1 MRDTPYYLGNVFL
14 LFISKL
20 LPVLSFSARERAE
33 GEVRGIITEISLH
46 EDADKRRF
54 LKRTNPFYWGISH
67 FTPLPMGEGP
77 VGQSAG
83 RPVGQ
88 LWLLF
93 YFFTTF
99 TVL

>member
-1 MRDTPYYLGNVFL
+1 MRDIPYYLGNFFL

-20 LPVLSFSARERAE
+20 LPALSLSARERAE

-67 FTPLPMGEGP
+67 FTPLPMGEGQ
-77 VGQSAG
+77 GGGAG
-83 RPVGQ
+83 RSVVVGC
-88 LWLLF
+88 

>member
-67 FTPLPMGEGP
+67 FTPLPMGEGSGEGP
-77 VGQSAG
+77 LVLGV
-83 RPVGQ
+83 R
-88 LWLLF
+88 LLF
-93 YFFTTF
+93 FFLLSSLAF
-99 TVL
+99 